1 MRGSPAAIFMNAFS
15 SKSKEASLYSPFRDF
30 PGLASIVQQAL
41 REDIGTGDITTQLV
55 VPSTARAKANITTR
69 VAGVIAGLPVVQ
81 EVYRQLDPSVQ
92 VELIV
97 QDGDSVEANTL
108 LATLFGSAQSLL
120 TGERVALN
128 FLQRLSGIATLT
140 AKFVAAARREG
151 LRIVDTRKTTPGLR
165 LLEKYAVRVGGGH
178 NHRFGLYDA
187 VLIKDNHIAA
197 CGSIT
202 EAVRAALAG
211 APHVMSVTVEC
222 DTLDQV
228 QEALNAGADVILLDN
243 MSPEQLRAAV
253 ALVNGQA
260 MIEAS
265 GGITLETIAEVAAT
279 GVDIISIGALTHSAP
294 ALDIGMDFVMTSR

>member
-1 MRGSPAAIFMNAFS
+1 MNAFS
-15 SKSKEASLYSPFRDF
+15 TNPKSAPSYTVFRDL
-30 PGLASIVQQAL
+30 PGLTSIVQQAL
-41 REDIGTGDITTQLV
+41 REDIGTGDITTQIV
-55 VPSTARAKANITTR
+55 IPSTARAKANITTR
-69 VAGVIAGLPVVQ
+69 VPGVIAGLPVVQ
-81 EVYRQLDPSVQ
+81 EVYRQLDPTVQ
-92 VELIV
+92 VQPIV
-97 QDGDSVEANTL
+97 QDGDSVEANTP
-108 LATLFGSAQSLL
+108 LATLSGSAQSLL

-140 AKFVAAARREG
+140 AKFVAAARREDV
-151 LRIVDTRKTTPGLR
+151 RIVDTRKTTPGLR

-202 EAVRAALAG
+202 EAVRTALSS

-228 QEALNAGADVILLDN
+228 REALAAGADVILLDN
-243 MSPEQLRAAV
+243 MSPDQLGEAV
-253 ALVNGQA
+253 SLVNGQA

-265 GGITLETIAEVAAT
+265 GGITLENVAEVAAT

-294 ALDIGMDFVMTSR
+294 ALDIGMDFIVTSL

>member
-1 MRGSPAAIFMNAFS
+1 MRGSPAAIFMNVFS
-15 SKSKEASLYSPFRDF
+15 AKSKETSPYSLSRDF

-55 VPSTARAKANITTR
+55 VPPTARAKANITTR

-97 QDGDSVEANTL
+97 QDGDSVEANTP
-108 LATLFGSAQSLL
+108 LAILFGSAQSLL

>member
-1 MRGSPAAIFMNAFS
+1 MNAFS
-15 SKSKEASLYSPFRDF
+15 TNPKSAPSYTVFRDL
-30 PGLASIVQQAL
+30 PGLTSIVQQAL
-41 REDIGTGDITTQLV
+41 REDIGTGDITTQIV
-55 VPSTARAKANITTR
+55 IPSTARAKANITTR
-69 VAGVIAGLPVVQ
+69 VPGVIAGLPVVQ
-81 EVYRQLDPSVQ
+81 EVYRQLDPTVQ
-92 VELIV
+92 VQPIV
-97 QDGDSVEANTL
+97 QDGDSVEANTP
-108 LATLFGSAQSLL
+108 LATLSGSAQSLL

-140 AKFVAAARREG
+140 AKFVAAARREDV
-151 LRIVDTRKTTPGLR
+151 RIVDTRKTTPGLR

-202 EAVRAALAG
+202 EAVRTALSS

-228 QEALNAGADVILLDN
+228 REALAAGADVILLDN
-243 MSPEQLRAAV
+243 MSPDQLREAV
-253 ALVNGQA
+253 SLVNGQA

-265 GGITLETIAEVAAT
+265 GGITLENVAEVAAT

-294 ALDIGMDFVMTSR
+294 ALDIGMDFIVTSL